1 MGLVGTDLEGGGMA
15 EKAELDTYGQVK
27 GGGVGDLGGAS
38 GWGTVAPNKI
48 RYED

>member
-27 GGGVGDLGGAS
+27 GGGGRGPR
-38 GWGTVAPNKI
+38 WGERMGHSST
-48 RYED
+48 